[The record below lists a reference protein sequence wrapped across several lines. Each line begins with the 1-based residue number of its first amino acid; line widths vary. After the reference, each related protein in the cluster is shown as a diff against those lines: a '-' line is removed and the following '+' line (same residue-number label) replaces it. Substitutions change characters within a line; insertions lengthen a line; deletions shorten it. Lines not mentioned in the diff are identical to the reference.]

1 MVKGY
6 IHSTE
11 SFGTVDGPGIR
22 FVVFMQG
29 CPMRCLYCHNP
40 DTWRTTG
47 GTEVTVDYII
57 NQFLSYKEFMKDGGI
72 TLTGGEP
79 LLQMDFVIEVFKACK
94 KKGIHTCLDTSG
106 ITFNPKDTSKFD
118 ELIKYTNL
126 VMLDIKHIDEQ
137 KHKALTGHSNKNIL
151 AFAEYL
157 RDNDI
162 DVWIRHVVV
171 PNVTQN
177 DDDLYRLGRFLGT
190 LKNMKALD
198 VLPYHT
204 MGKVKYEKL
213 GMEYPLGD
221 IPPLSQEDAIKSRDI
236 IFRGIVDTIKEEKSH
251 KKD

>member
-1 MVKGY
+1 M
-6 IHSTE
+6 
-11 SFGTVDGPGIR
+11 
-22 FVVFMQG
+22 
-29 CPMRCLYCHNP
+29 
-40 DTWRTTG
+40 
-47 GTEVTVDYII
+47 
-57 NQFLSYKEFMKDGGI
+57 
-72 TLTGGEP
+72 
-79 LLQMDFVIEVFKACK
+79 
-94 KKGIHTCLDTSG
+94 DTSG
-106 ITFNPKDTSKFD
+106 ITFNPKDTTKFD

-221 IPPLSQEDAIKSRDI
+221 IPSLSKEDAIKSRDI

-251 KKD
+251 KEG